1 MRIQAIGNDYNR
13 QNNKQ
18 NFGVKVHPNTIK
30 QAAQEIK
37 LEKNIKT
44 KEYLFDRL
52 KNVVEKL
59 GKLGDK
65 ETTITMYFPKEGRYT
80 VNNPKL
86 GDTRLTVNNSGIAH
100 DYGMHKDIIVHG
112 LENIA
117 TDFKIKNLEEKL
129 FLEHIKLAHKE
140 KGLKGSNVIKEL
152 KKNKAFSDEYI
163 GDGVKTDK
171 IGIFT
176 NVARSFDADNRV
188 QKVITERHDKINK
201 NIDDYV
207 KQLVPDYS
215 NNRNVI
221 EE

>member
-100 DYGMHKDIIVHG
+100 DYGMHKDIVVHG

-140 KGLKGSNVIKEL
+140 K
-152 KKNKAFSDEYI
+152 D
-163 GDGVKTDK
+163 
-171 IGIFT
+171 
-176 NVARSFDADNRV
+176 
-188 QKVITERHDKINK
+188 
-201 NIDDYV
+201 
-207 KQLVPDYS
+207 
-215 NNRNVI
+215 
-221 EE
+221 